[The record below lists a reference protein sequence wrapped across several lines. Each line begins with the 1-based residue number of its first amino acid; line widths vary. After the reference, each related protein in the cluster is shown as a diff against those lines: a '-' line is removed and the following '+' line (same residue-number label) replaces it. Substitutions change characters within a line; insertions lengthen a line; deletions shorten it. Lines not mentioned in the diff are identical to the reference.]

1 MKNLAV
7 SVLQLFKNSIKNTKK
22 NSQENHTHH
31 SFYSSNAHKV
41 SIPMIPK
48 CYGWHYPTSEW
59 LQDFYTPQV
68 SLLLKIYFLVQ
79 NERHFVTQK
88 KLQRMLNSKEKL
100 TSIFAKFFQFK
111 SSGRSYVF
119 LVVFSLACCLMIFYA
134 LV

>member
-1 MKNLAV
+1 MM
-7 SVLQLFKNSIKNTKK
+7 
-22 NSQENHTHH
+22 
-31 SFYSSNAHKV
+31 
-41 SIPMIPK
+41 PM

-59 LQDFYTPQV
+59 LQAFYTPQV

-88 KLQRMLNSKEKL
+88 KLQRMLNSTEKL

-119 LVVFSLACCLMIFYA
+119 LVVFFISFLFNDILCFSLITAMRPDILDLDGPHHSIITSSPSRLSSPQSPFHIFFS
-134 LV
+134 